1 LSHSYGRD
9 VTTLIY
15 TYHRNPSNCAK
26 VLAKYETDLKVK
38 DVMNKNYNVPDFI
51 IPPTFD
57 AERDIM
63 VFDFKNPD
71 GMFEKVKKAVYTPE
85 H

>member
-9 VTTLIY
+9 VTTLVY
-15 TYHRNPSNCAK
+15 TYHRHPSNCAK
-26 VLAKYETDLKVK
+26 VLSKYETDLKVE

-57 AERDIM
+57 AARDIM
-63 VFDFKNPD
+63 VFDFKKPD
-71 GMFEKVKKAVYTPE
+71 CMFERIKKEVYKPE